1 MNQHRFLPLALAL
14 AVCCGL
20 PAVAVAAPVQVGA
33 AVDVDTVTPIAA
45 IVATPAD
52 FAGKVVRIEGE
63 VRGVCTRMGCWMDL
77 GDEAGNRVRIKVED
91 GVIVFPADS
100 VGKPATAQGTVT
112 VQEMTREQYVA
123 WQQHLVE
130 EGGEPFDEATVGPGP
145 IEVVQ
150 IAGTGATIGD

>member
-1 MNQHRFLPLALAL
+1 VSQYRSLPLAL

-20 PAVAVAAPVQVGA
+20 AATAFAEPVQVGA

-45 IVATPAD
+45 LLAAPSD
-52 FAGKVVRIEGE
+52 FAGQVVRVEGE
-63 VRGVCTRMGCWMDL
+63 VRGVCTRMGCWIDL
-77 GDEAGNRVRIKVED
+77 GDEAGNRVRVKVED
-91 GVIVFPADS
+91 GVLVFPADS

-112 VQEMTREQYVA
+112 IQEMAREQYVA

-130 EGGEPFDEATVGPGP
+130 EGGEPFDESTVGPGP